1 MITVQLGSRSY
12 DIADAGEI
20 EMGPFLSDR
29 VRGRTAFLVADD
41 HTAAHA
47 ELIAAPL
54 RSVGFECRVSTVP
67 AGENSKCL
75 AAAAYL
81 YERLAWLPADRST
94 VVVAVGGGMV
104 GDLAGFVAATY
115 NRGLPFA
122 IVPTSLLAM
131 VDSSVGGKVG
141 INLPQGKNLI
151 GAFHQPIGVWIN
163 SEFLNTLP
171 EREYRSGLAE
181 VVKYG
186 LGLDADFFA
195 WLEQHRDAI
204 RQRVPAIIRTVVHR
218 CCELKAGIVEKDERE
233 ETGLRMVLNLG
244 HTFAHAFET
253 VGNYTW
259 THGEAVAAG
268 LVCACRLAELHQPFS
283 RADTNRVV
291 ELLRCFGLPIQP
303 PGDRMVDDWLNS
315 MKRDKK
321 AVAQRIRFVLPVQIG
336 MAHVVD
342 NVPDD
347 LARSV
352 LVQ

>member
-1 MITVQLGSRSY
+1 MIIVQLGSRSY
-12 DIADAGEI
+12 PIADAAEI
-20 EMGPFLSDR
+20 EIGSFLSER
-29 VRGRTAFLVADD
+29 APGRTALVVADD
-41 HTAAHA
+41 NTASHA
-47 ELIAAPL
+47 EMIATSL
-54 RSVGFECRVSTVP
+54 RSTGFDCRMATVP

-151 GAFHQPIGVWIN
+151 GAFHQPIGVWLN
-163 SEFLNTLP
+163 PVFLGSLP
-171 EREYRSGLAE
+171 DREYRSGLAE

-186 LGLDADFFA
+186 LGLDAEFFA
-195 WLEQHRDAI
+195 WLEQHRDDI
-204 RQRVPAIIRTVVHR
+204 LQRVPETIGHVVHR
-218 CCELKAGIVEKDERE
+218 CCELKAGIVAKDERE
-233 ETGLRMVLNLG
+233 ESGLRMLLNLG
-244 HTFAHAFET
+244 HTFGHAFET
-253 VGNYTW
+253 VSNYAW

-268 LVCACRLAELHQPFS
+268 LVCACRLAERQTQFAPQE
-283 RADTNRVV
+283 TNRVV
-291 ELLRCFGLPIQP
+291 GLLKHVGLPTQP
-303 PGDRMVDDWLNS
+303 PDERPIDDWLNA

-321 AVAQRIRFVLPVQIG
+321 VVGRQIRFVLPIEIGTAQI
-336 MAHVVD
+336 VE

-347 LARSV
+347 LVRAV
-352 LVQ
+352 LMR